1 PLRPKQL
8 SSRRPLSKVRF
19 CNLVC
24 HVDGVEKQ
32 MVSVT
37 VEMPKLFRNAEA
49 LQINPGVVGRTP
61 GSARV
66 PLDPLLA
73 PSRNLKTEQLVRKI
87 SCFPF
92 ICNKNCP
99 PTEQVVRFLGR
110 MHE

>member
-1 PLRPKQL
+1 VRRILLLHQRISENRQNFWGGHGATQGRDRRGGAYSQL
-8 SSRRPLSKVRF
+8 SPFPVGALPQCGADPRVRPR
-19 CNLVC
+19 
-24 HVDGVEKQ
+24 
-32 MVSVT
+32 
-37 VEMPKLFRNAEA
+37 
-49 LQINPGVVGRTP
+49 
-61 GSARV
+61 SARV
-66 PLDPLLA
+66 PLDPPLA